1 MMDKIQCNEIWISE
15 ILKVFQIPNDLAKD
29 LETVL
34 FFPDKNYPPIFLPIE
49 NVRGSFDMLKH
60 YSDLW
65 LKIDIDNIVLFSNLN
80 LADDEIVKLS
90 EFQEFGVIF
99 DSINVIDDCLRRDV
113 VDKIAASEVIVNR
126 RKEKFSKFMKENW
139 LYNNEKFSVWKLYMD
154 LFNKIENFGD
164 LNEYF
169 ERSEREILGGM
180 KRFNLRL
187 LYVKL
192 VYWIEKFV
200 DLNNYFNQ
208 LGWDILNEKENFDK
222 WLLYVKLVYW
232 DVESLDLLYK
242 LEVLSCGCMVD
253 DFEKLSDMDKDF
265 LEQLI
270 MLFWRFS
277 DMFSVEDFRT
287 FYDIRWKFSD
297 YVFNI
302 LLNAAEKND
311 KWLLKKEINKV
322 YEFYSSF
329 KDDVKEKKLNV
340 IWSREEKVF
349 RENDENRYDVV
360 ARNVDQFSQILW
372 DEYEDYEILVKFYEN
387 QFFGLGN
394 S

>member
-34 FFPDKNYPPIFLPIE
+34 FSPDKNYPPIFLPIE
-49 NVRGSFDMLKH
+49 NVRGSFDILKH

-90 EFQEFGVIF
+90 EFQEFGVTF

-208 LGWDILNEKENFDK
+208 LGWDILNEKENFEK

-340 IWSREEKVF
+340 IWSSEEKVF

>member
-1 MMDKIQCNEIWISE
+1 
-15 ILKVFQIPNDLAKD
+15 
-29 LETVL
+29 
-34 FFPDKNYPPIFLPIE
+34 
-49 NVRGSFDMLKH
+49 
-60 YSDLW
+60 
-65 LKIDIDNIVLFSNLN
+65 
-80 LADDEIVKLS
+80 
-90 EFQEFGVIF
+90 
-99 DSINVIDDCLRRDV
+99 
-113 VDKIAASEVIVNR
+113 
-126 RKEKFSKFMKENW
+126 
-139 LYNNEKFSVWKLYMD
+139 
-154 LFNKIENFGD
+154 
-164 LNEYF
+164 
-169 ERSEREILGGM
+169 
-180 KRFNLRL
+180 
-187 LYVKL
+187 
-192 VYWIEKFV
+192 
-200 DLNNYFNQ
+200 
-208 LGWDILNEKENFDK
+208 
-222 WLLYVKLVYW
+222 LYVKLVYW

-302 LLNAAEKND
+302 LLDAAEKND
-311 KWLLKKEINKV
+311 KWLLKNEIDKV

-340 IWSREEKVF
+340 IWSSEEKVF
-349 RENDENRYDVV
+349 CENDENRYDVV
-360 ARNVDQFSQILW
+360 ARNVDQFIQILW

>member
-1 MMDKIQCNEIWISE
+1 
-15 ILKVFQIPNDLAKD
+15 
-29 LETVL
+29 
-34 FFPDKNYPPIFLPIE
+34 
-49 NVRGSFDMLKH
+49 
-60 YSDLW
+60 
-65 LKIDIDNIVLFSNLN
+65 
-80 LADDEIVKLS
+80 
-90 EFQEFGVIF
+90 
-99 DSINVIDDCLRRDV
+99 
-113 VDKIAASEVIVNR
+113 
-126 RKEKFSKFMKENW
+126 
-139 LYNNEKFSVWKLYMD
+139 MD

-169 ERSEREILGGM
+169 ERLEREIIGGM

-232 DVESLDLLYK
+232 DEESLDLLYK

-311 KWLLKKEINKV
+311 KWLLKKEISLRKSNSIVIKDNKV